1 VCGSEND
8 PQHLH
13 TFNCVKVNKTSLG
26 LLSSLEVSLQE
37 LQHAFIF
44 LPTEGNE
51 SQSIINDLGLVWV
64 LSFTSSDKCEA
75 TLALNGHKLILEKH
89 LSQKKKYENIFYVIR
104 TSGTTGQNKFVR
116 VGKHCIESNVK
127 SLSKIF
133 DVKSTDT
140 IFFGT
145 PLTFDPSMIELLLA
159 LHNNACLLIT
169 SPNNHVN
176 PARLHQTLFHPQN
189 GVSVLQIVPSLFQRW
204 SQTQIESILVNPRL
218 RVLAFG
224 GEFFPRSVLEYKK
237 SDGLKIFNLY
247 GITEVSCWAT
257 ACETTGEELDEV
269 ALGHAL
275 EDTVV
280 ELRDEKGGK
289 VTNGEGEIYIGS
301 ENRMCFVDD
310 ESVHLQKVIF
320 RATGDMAYVNE
331 RGLFYKGRKN
341 DVFKRLGHKLHL
353 SKIEEMIKNETGLDN
368 KCVWCRTQ
376 SKLLAFFVIGSF
388 DKNTKD
394 KILDK
399 VKIKM
404 LHTLPRHC
412 FPDYV
417 DIVRKCPITS
427 HGKTDKKA
435 LESLFLHRNRPD
447 KRSVID
453 TFTSLICQYFGFDLN
468 QLSKIQKNTFFEI
481 GGNSILAVQL
491 LNEFR
496 DELGGE
502 CPPDLVTALFE
513 KDLKACFDSARLVTL
528 APSRKR
534 PQTPKT
540 DTNCVLKKIQKRGS
554 TDDRV
559 ETQLGSVRR
568 LFSPRFSSQVI
579 RTHT

>member
-75 TLALNGHKLILEKH
+75 TLALNGHRLILEKH

-116 VGKHCIESNVK
+116 VGKHSIESNVK

-159 LHNNACLLIT
+159 LQNNACLLIT

-176 PARLHQTLFHPQN
+176 PARLYQTLFHPQN

-224 GEFFPRSVLEYKK
+224 GECFPRSVLEYKK

-280 ELRDEKGGK
+280 EVRDEKGRK

-310 ESVHLQKVIF
+310 ELVHLQK
-320 RATGDMAYVNE
+320 
-331 RGLFYKGRKN
+331 LF
-341 DVFKRLGHKLHL
+341 
-353 SKIEEMIKNETGLDN
+353 
-368 KCVWCRTQ
+368 
-376 SKLLAFFVIGSF
+376 
-388 DKNTKD
+388 
-394 KILDK
+394 
-399 VKIKM
+399 
-404 LHTLPRHC
+404 
-412 FPDYV
+412 
-417 DIVRKCPITS
+417 
-427 HGKTDKKA
+427 
-435 LESLFLHRNRPD
+435 
-447 KRSVID
+447 
-453 TFTSLICQYFGFDLN
+453 FG
-468 QLSKIQKNTFFEI
+468 
-481 GGNSILAVQL
+481 
-491 LNEFR
+491 
-496 DELGGE
+496 
-502 CPPDLVTALFE
+502 PLVTW
-513 KDLKACFDSARLVTL
+513 RM
-528 APSRKR
+528 
-534 PQTPKT
+534 
-540 DTNCVLKKIQKRGS
+540 
-554 TDDRV
+554 
-559 ETQLGSVRR
+559 
-568 LFSPRFSSQVI
+568 
-579 RTHT
+579 